1 MLKLYAT
8 LILTLSGHLLGF
20 GQTYFLQRQTNSIYV
35 AFSDQALS
43 ASVKEAIVAD
53 LSICFQGWATNAEI
67 IVREKGESAG
77 YMDYGTRNPYY
88 RDGVIFPKNIITNA
102 TGGIALQ
109 IPQSLSD
116 AYTNALAFV
125 AANSNIVA
133 AAYEFVAFVSSS
145 NFVAISSNALPNY
158 ILQKNTT
165 TNEIIAD
172 AQETIS
178 ELRHQTYYP
187 PSILGFQY
195 SDRGPAATNLWM
207 LVPCSISLSYTDAKG
222 WHAFPAIWHD
232 GKWKFCIW
240 QD

>member
-1 MLKLYAT
+1 MRMLKLYAT

-77 YMDYGTRNPYY
+77 HMDYGTRNPYY

-109 IPQSLSD
+109 IPQPLSD

-158 ILQKNTT
+158 VLPASQRPVLHWLLAGGAAHKRAFSLAMDTGFNYSAPENVTPFLRFLG
-165 TNEIIAD
+165 NHDRLPLD
-172 AQETIS
+172 ALVHCR
-178 ELRHQTYYP
+178 LRGTP
-187 PSILGFQY
+187 
-195 SDRGPAATNLWM
+195 
-207 LVPCSISLSYTDAKG
+207 LVSRHVAGLD
-222 WHAFPAIWHD
+222 
-232 GKWKFCIW
+232 
-240 QD
+240 